1 MLASL
6 AAAMPQTPSG
16 EPGAA
21 VLPALT
27 TTGVPGVVVA
37 VDPSAEGLSAEG
49 PRPIGVHLVVHVEEQ
64 HQAET

>member
-1 MLASL
+1 
-6 AAAMPQTPSG
+6 MPQTPSG

-21 VLPALT
+21 VPALT
-27 TTGVPGVVVA
+27 TGVVVA

-64 HQAET
+64 HQAAVAVEAET

>member
-1 MLASL
+1 
-6 AAAMPQTPSG
+6 MPQTPSG

-21 VLPALT
+21 VPALT
-27 TTGVPGVVVA
+27 TGVVA

>member
-1 MLASL
+1 
-6 AAAMPQTPSG
+6 MPQTPSG

-21 VLPALT
+21 VPALT
-27 TTGVPGVVVA
+27 TTGVVVA